1 MTILQN
7 CIAYAISPF
16 TPIYYSIVK
25 TKPLFTTYSIKV
37 LRSNANI
44 SSKKAITELNY
55 SFRPV
60 RETIRD
66 AYCWFKE
73 QGKI

>member
-1 MTILQN
+1 M
-7 CIAYAISPF
+7 
-16 TPIYYSIVK
+16 